1 MYMGKGLGQF
11 ISLTIVLPE
20 NTKKQAGSSNE
31 EILSVFGDIRKR
43 GYHRVFYSA
52 KIIIKSINQFYIT
65 VR

>member
-52 KIIIKSINQFYIT
+52 KINS
-65 VR
+65 